1 LSVPH
6 NFGTLNG
13 NRIHE
18 FQPLRVAVNKVILI
32 IHESADELKQRLT
45 RERHPAKQQRL
56 HALYL
61 LASEQARFRGDVAR
75 LLGLDR
81 NTVGRWLD
89 QYAQGGLAALLTLY
103 VPPGKRQPLAP
114 DQLAQLRLRLETPQ
128 GFASYDEAR
137 QWIQATF
144 GVALTYNA
152 THKLVRYKLGAKLK
166 VARPAHI
173 KNP

>member
-1 LSVPH
+1 M
-6 NFGTLNG
+6 
-13 NRIHE
+13 
-18 FQPLRVAVNKVILI
+18 NKVIPV
-32 IHESADELKQRLT
+32 IHESAAELKQHLA
-45 RERHPAKQQRL
+45 RERHPTTHQRL

-61 LASEQARFRGDVAR
+61 LASGQARFRNDVAQ
-75 LLGLDR
+75 LLGIDR

-89 QYAQGGLAALLTLY
+89 QYAQGGLPALLTLS
-103 VPPGKRQPLAP
+103 VPAGKRKPLAP
-114 DQLAQLRLRLETPQ
+114 DQLAQLRQRLEEPQ

-137 QWIQATF
+137 QWIQDAF

-173 KNP
+173 KKR

>member
-1 LSVPH
+1 M
-6 NFGTLNG
+6 
-13 NRIHE
+13 
-18 FQPLRVAVNKVILI
+18 NKVIPV
-32 IHESADELKQRLT
+32 IHESADELKQRLA
-45 RERHPAKQQRL
+45 RERHPTKLQRL

-61 LASEQARFRGDVAR
+61 LASGQARFRNDIAQ

-89 QYAQGGLAALLTLY
+89 QYAQGGLPALLTLY
-103 VPPGKRQPLAP
+103 VPPGKPKPLTLE
-114 DQLAQLRLRLETPQ
+114 QLARLRQRLESPQ
-128 GFASYDEAR
+128 GFASYGEAR
-137 QWIQATF
+137 QWIQDTF

-173 KNP
+173 KKR